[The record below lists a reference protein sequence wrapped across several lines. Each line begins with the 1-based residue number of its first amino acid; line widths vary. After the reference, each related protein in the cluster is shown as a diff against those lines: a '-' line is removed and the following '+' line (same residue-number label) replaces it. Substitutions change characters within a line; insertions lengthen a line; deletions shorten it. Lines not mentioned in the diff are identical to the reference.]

1 MIQRATPKPFE
12 LRVEVD
18 RSGDYGLALFRL
30 PARGESLN
38 GSGDGWQL
46 VARVQGTPLR
56 AVMDQ
61 VLAAIKQGGYRAS
74 DLARS
79 RKAPFALGEEPGVR
93 LGLLLLA
100 VKPLR
105 KSTRMT
111 DISEQIQAMAEEEAY
126 YWFSKAT
133 DDRAGRRSQ
142 KAMRILLARE

>member
-1 MIQRATPKPFE
+1 MNSRPFE

-18 RSGDYGLALFRL
+18 PSGDYGLALFRQ

-46 VARVQGTPLR
+46 VSRVHGTPMR

-61 VLAAIKQGGYRAS
+61 ILAAIKQAGYRPS
-74 DLARS
+74 DLQRS
-79 RKAPFALGEEPGVR
+79 RKAPFQLSEERGVR

-111 DISEQIQAMAEEEAY
+111 DISEQIQSMAEEEAY

-133 DDRAGRRSQ
+133 DHQVGRRSQ
-142 KAMRILLARE
+142 KAMRILLAKE

>member
-1 MIQRATPKPFE
+1 M
-12 LRVEVD
+12 
-18 RSGDYGLALFRL
+18 ALFRL

-46 VARVQGTPLR
+46 VARVHGTPMR

-61 VLAAIKQGGYRAS
+61 ILGTLKRAGYRPS
-74 DLARS
+74 DLSRS
-79 RKAPFALGEEPGVR
+79 RKAPFQLSEESGVR

-111 DISEQIQAMAEEEAY
+111 DISEQVQAMAEEEAY
-126 YWFSKAT
+126 YWFSKST
-133 DDRAGRRSQ
+133 DHQVGRRSQ
-142 KAMRILLARE
+142 KAMRILLAKE